1 MRTWKGSSK
10 MRKIVW
16 SVWSVLVL
24 TLLAGGILPVRA
36 QTATPL
42 VIVLTA
48 DDAVGPP
55 MIEYVRRG
63 LTWADQQGA
72 ELVIL
77 QLNTPGGSIDSM
89 NELIQL
95 IRNSRVPVVVYV
107 APSGAMAGSAGTVV
121 VLAGHAAAMAPDTA
135 IGAASPVGPQ
145 GEDLGQTIQ
154 AKVKNILKA
163 TVRSLAEGRGQRAIA
178 LAEQTIDNAAA
189 ASANEAL
196 AAGMVDFIAVD
207 IPDLLRQLDGFKVK
221 TNAGEQ
227 TLVTK
232 DAKVENVSESFIE
245 RLLSVLTNSAI
256 VFLLITIGVQAILIE
271 ISSPGGWVAGFI
283 GIVCLA
289 LAAYGLGVLPVN
301 WFGAVFLIVA
311 FVLFILD
318 IKAPTHG
325 ALTIAGTVSLIVGAM
340 VMFNSPNVPNFQ
352 RVPVLL
358 IIGASVS
365 TGIIFFVIMLIGVR
379 AQKRPVSM
387 GAETLVGRVG
397 TTSTD
402 LAPRGQ
408 VRLGGELWTAE
419 LVGGEEALSAG
430 ARIEVVRVDG
440 LRLLV
445 RKAPPKS

>member
-1 MRTWKGSSK
+1 
-10 MRKIVW
+10 MRKNRW
-16 SVWSVLVL
+16 WVWSVLFL
-24 TLLAGGILPVRA
+24 ALLFGILPARA
-36 QTATPL
+36 QTDTPL
-42 VIVLTA
+42 VMVLTV
-48 DDAVGPP
+48 DEAVAPP
-55 MIEYVRRG
+55 MVEYLKRG
-63 LTWADQQGA
+63 LSRAEQQGA

-89 NELIQL
+89 NEVIQL

-135 IGAASPVGPQ
+135 IGAASPVGAQ
-145 GEDLGQTIQ
+145 GEDLGETIQ

-163 TVRSLAEGRGQRAIA
+163 TVRSLAEGRGSRAVE

-189 ASANEAL
+189 ATAEEAL

-207 IPDLLRQLDGFKVK
+207 IPDLLRQLDGFKVE

-227 TLVTK
+227 TLNTK
-232 DAKVENVSESFIE
+232 DATVEYVPESFIE
-245 RLLSVLTNSAI
+245 RLLAVLTNSAI

-283 GIVCLA
+283 GVVCLS

-301 WFGAVFLIVA
+301 WFGAVFLVLA

-325 ALTIAGTVSLIVGAM
+325 ALTAAGTVSLIVGAL
-340 VMFNSPNVPNFQ
+340 VMFNSPNVPSFQ
-352 RVPVLL
+352 HVPVPL

-365 TGIIFFVIMLIGVR
+365 TGIIFMVIMLIGVR
-379 AQKRPVSM
+379 AQKTPVSM
-387 GAETLVGRVG
+387 GAESLVGRVG
-397 TTSTD
+397 IVRTG

-408 VRLGGELWTAE
+408 VQLGGELWTAE
-419 LVGGEEALSAG
+419 LVDGEEALSAD
-430 ARIEVVRVDG
+430 ARVEVVGVDG

-445 RKAPPKS
+445 RKAPLS

>member
-1 MRTWKGSSK
+1 MMNYRWW
-10 MRKIVW
+10 VW
-16 SVWSVLVL
+16 PVLFLTLLFGILPARAQTDTPLVLVL
-24 TLLAGGILPVRA
+24 TV
-36 QTATPL
+36 
-42 VIVLTA
+42 
-48 DDAVGPP
+48 DEAVAPP
-55 MIEYVRRG
+55 MVEYLKRG
-63 LTWADQQGA
+63 LSRAEQQGA

-89 NELIQL
+89 NEVIQL
-95 IRNSRVPVVVYV
+95 IRNSRVPVAVYV

-121 VLAGHAAAMAPDTA
+121 VLAGHAAAMAPDTT
-135 IGAASPVGPQ
+135 IGAASPVGAQ
-145 GEDLGQTIQ
+145 GEDLGETMQ

-163 TVRSLAEGRGQRAIA
+163 TVRSLAEGRGSRAVE

-189 ASANEAL
+189 ASAEEAA

-207 IPDLLRQLDGFKVK
+207 IPDLLRQLDGFKVETK
-221 TNAGEQ
+221 TGEQ
-227 TLVTK
+227 TLETT
-232 DAKVENVSESFIE
+232 DARVETVPESFIE
-245 RLLSVLTNSAI
+245 RLLAVLTNPAI

-283 GIVCLA
+283 GVVCLS

-301 WFGAVFLIVA
+301 WFGVVFLILA

-325 ALTIAGTVSLIVGAM
+325 ALTAAGTVSLIVGAL
-340 VMFNSPNVPNFQ
+340 VMFNSPNVPSFQ
-352 RVPVLL
+352 RVPVPL

-365 TGIIFFVIMLIGVR
+365 TGIMFFVIMLIGVR

-387 GAETLVGRVG
+387 GAESLVGRVG
-397 TTSTD
+397 IVRTG

-408 VRLGGELWTAE
+408 VQLGGELWTAE
-419 LVGGEEALSAG
+419 LVDGEEALSAD
-430 ARIEVVRVDG
+430 AKVEVVGVDG

-445 RKAPPKS
+445 RKAPLR